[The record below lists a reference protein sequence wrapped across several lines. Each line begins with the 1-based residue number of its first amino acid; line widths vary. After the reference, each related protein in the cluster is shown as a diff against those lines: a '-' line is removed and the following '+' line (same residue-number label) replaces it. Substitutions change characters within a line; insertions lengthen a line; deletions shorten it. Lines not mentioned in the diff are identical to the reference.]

1 MRWIVHSPL
10 PGSGIIRP
18 MGLVNTANAS
28 ANVRSRKA
36 LEQAN
41 VIAADR
47 NKLLEELLVEQRN
60 TNRWLAHIAGLLA
73 AKEAPDAG

>member
-1 MRWIVHSPL
+1 
-10 PGSGIIRP
+10 
-18 MGLVNTANAS
+18 MGFVNTANAS

-41 VIAADR
+41 VVAADR

-60 TNRWLAHIAGLLA
+60 TNRWLAHIAGLLSPSDSSDPA
-73 AKEAPDAG
+73 EHPRATCGRYGS